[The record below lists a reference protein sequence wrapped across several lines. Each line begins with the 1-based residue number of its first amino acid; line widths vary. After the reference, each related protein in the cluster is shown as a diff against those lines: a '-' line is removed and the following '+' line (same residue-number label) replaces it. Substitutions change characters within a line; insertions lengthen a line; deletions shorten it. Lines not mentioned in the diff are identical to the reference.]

1 MAQVSTAPPT
11 VTAAVRPGKRARIN
25 PYQVGRWILSILL
38 FFVGWEILGSSGVLF
53 YIKPPSEVLPTL
65 WEEITRGEIL
75 SATWGSLQLALA
87 GFVLGTILG
96 IFLGTLTGVSDKW
109 AWVIDPL
116 VSGGWAV
123 PIVMFIPV
131 ISIYAGLEFKGKVL
145 LVVLMNIFVII
156 VNTSTGVREVPA
168 EVREMAHAFGV
179 SKRNMY
185 RKIIF
190 PWAAPYILTGL
201 RLGLGRS
208 VQGAILADL
217 FLRADNLGLYITYAA
232 SSFQIETLLAAVLFI
247 TILAAGLMLAGRAVE
262 WWLLRWKAL

>member
-1 MAQVSTAPPT
+1 MA
-11 VTAAVRPGKRARIN
+11 TAAARPISTPVRPVKRSRIN
-25 PYQVGRWILSILL
+25 PNQLGRWVLSILL
-38 FFVGWEILGSSGVLF
+38 FFGGWEALGASELLF
-53 YIKPPSEVLPTL
+53 FIKPPSDVLPKL
-65 WEEITRGEIL
+65 WEEITTGEIL
-75 SATWGSLQLALA
+75 PATWGTLQIAFTA
-87 GFVLGTILG
+87 FVLGGVLG
-96 IFLGTLTGVSDKW
+96 IAIGTVTGVSDRW

-131 ISIYAGLEFKGKVL
+131 ISIYAGIEFKGKIL
-145 LVVLMNIFVII
+145 ITLLMNIFVII

-168 EVREMAHAFGV
+168 EVKEMASAFGV
-179 SKRNMY
+179 SKRDMY

-217 FLRADNLGLYITYAA
+217 FLRAENLGLYITYAA

-247 TILAAGLMLAGRAVE
+247 TVLAAGLMLLGRGVE

>member
-1 MAQVSTAPPT
+1 MATATAPP
-11 VTAAVRPGKRARIN
+11 VANPIQPIKRSRIN
-25 PYQVGRWILSILL
+25 PNQVGRWILSILL
-38 FFVGWEILGSSGVLF
+38 FFTGWEILGSSGVLF
-53 YIKPPSEVLPTL
+53 FIKPPSDVLPTL
-65 WEEITRGEIL
+65 WEEIQSGEIL
-75 SATWGSLQLALA
+75 TATWGTLQVAFS
-87 GFVLGTILG
+87 GFAVGVILG
-96 IFLGTLTGVSDKW
+96 VAIGTLTGVSDKW

-131 ISIYAGLEFKGKVL
+131 ISIYAGLEFKGKIL

-156 VNTSTGVREVPA
+156 VNTATGVREVPS
-168 EVREMAHAFGV
+168 EVKEMARAFGV
-179 SKRNMY
+179 SKRDMY
-185 RKIIF
+185 RKIVF

-217 FLRADNLGLYITYAA
+217 FLRAENLGLYITYAA
-232 SSFQIETLLAAVLFI
+232 SSFKIETLLAAVLFI
-247 TILAAGLMLAGRAVE
+247 TVLAAGLMLVARAVE